1 MTLEKEEIEVKCL
14 KVYGGTDFF
23 FHFGITYHWVLIM
36 IIQHPW
42 ISGSSLC
49 INHKT
54 TFSAFAGWDRCGRR
68 WSDQLWRVL
77 HHDVHKVLR
86 GHKGLQGKVGS
97 GEASRSAKQSLFH
110 LNTLQCPGYVLHS
123 MKWTYLCIHK
133 VRANPQQTSL
143 FGDADVE
150 DFVLKNS
157 LGWKHGWT
165 FDLLR

>member
-1 MTLEKEEIEVKCL
+1 MFKSVWRHRFFSFILASPIIECWSIGHDNL
-14 KVYGGTDFF
+14 TS
-23 FHFGITYHWVLIM
+23 M
-36 IIQHPW
+36 I
-42 ISGSSLC
+42 SVSSLFM
-49 INHKT
+49 NHKT

-86 GHKGLQGKVGS
+86 GHKGLQGKVRS